1 MYKILKI
8 VSIKTILLISI
19 NCFAEFAPFD
29 LDVTAGDE
37 SKKNS
42 VPKKHDY
49 EPVYGAPQVGS
60 FFMIRFFQK
69 VISPQSGPSCK
80 FSPTCSAYGRQ
91 AVQKHRAFWGALLS
105 GERILRCN
113 PFTHAGED
121 KIPQKLFGQ

>member
-1 MYKILKI
+1 MYKIIKNALKI
-8 VSIKTILLISI
+8 IILLISV
-19 NCFAEFAPFD
+19 NCFAEFAP
-29 LDVTAGDE
+29 VNSNVMVGDE
-37 SKKNS
+37 ALKSITHKKRS
-42 VPKKHDY
+42 Y
-49 EPVYGAPQVGS
+49 EPVYGAPQTGA

-69 VISPQSGPSCK
+69 ILSPQSGPSCK

-91 AVQKHRAFWGALLS
+91 AVQKHGAFWGSLLS